1 MSVGF
6 VKVRF
11 RIVNPLN
18 REKFIDVDGIVDTGA
33 IYTVVGRS
41 LLESIDLKPVERRK
55 FKAFGGEVEREV
67 GIAEVELMGR
77 RGGIT
82 LIFGEKDDA
91 AILGVTALEALGLE
105 VDPIRNTL
113 KEAQL
118 LMLSG
123 TYVGESKRMYGCCKL
138 GNKRIQSCTEK
149 LF

>member
-1 MSVGF
+1 MGF

-11 RIVNPLN
+11 RIINPMD
-18 REKFIDVDGIVDTGA
+18 RERFVDVEGTVDTGA
-33 IYTVVGRS
+33 IYTVAGRA
-41 LLESIDLKPVERRK
+41 LLESIGLKPVEKRR
-55 FKAFGGEVEREV
+55 FRALGGEVEREI

-82 LIFGEKDDA
+82 LIFGEKEDE

-118 LMLSG
+118 LML
-123 TYVGESKRMYGCCKL
+123 
-138 GNKRIQSCTEK
+138 
-149 LF
+149 

>member
-1 MSVGF
+1 MLNGQAVGF

-11 RIVNPLN
+11 RIINPVD
-18 REKFIDVDGIVDTGA
+18 REKYLDVEGVVDTGA
-33 IYTVVGRS
+33 IYTVVGRA
-41 LLESIDLKPVERRK
+41 LLESIGLKSVEKRK
-55 FKAFGGEVEREV
+55 FRAFGGEVEREI

-77 RGGIT
+77 KGGIT

-118 LMLSG
+118 LMLI
-123 TYVGESKRMYGCCKL
+123 E
-138 GNKRIQSCTEK
+138 E
-149 LF
+149 